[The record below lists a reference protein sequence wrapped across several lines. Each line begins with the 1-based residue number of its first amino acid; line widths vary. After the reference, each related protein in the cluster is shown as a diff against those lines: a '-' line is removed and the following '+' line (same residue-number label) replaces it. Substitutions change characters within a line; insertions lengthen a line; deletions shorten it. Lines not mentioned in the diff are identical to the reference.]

1 MIIDKKTLIDLDV
14 GKDDFIQTCFA
25 RFGSMNKNDYEV
37 ALFHLL
43 QENGYSD
50 KSDHFMSKL
59 LQIPESKVKRLR
71 YEVNLVYPKTDDE
84 YKKEFYDLL
93 NRQSYKITHNN
104 KIQFAVNDK
113 MLRLYL
119 NDKLDEVGSFSD
131 SSFNSN
137 IVTISAMD
145 LLVLLSDFEHEDDVI
160 KHVKNEIKNNRMM
173 LPRSFSEKTMDF
185 LVATA
190 KDIGSKVSRHIT
202 DYIIDSL
209 QNKYVSIK

>member
-1 MIIDKKTLIDLDV
+1 MVIDEKTLKNWKT
-14 GKDDFIQTCFA
+14 GKEDFFETCFR

-43 QENGYSD
+43 QENGYAT
-50 KSDHFMSKL
+50 KSDHFMSRL

-84 YKKEFYDLL
+84 YKEKFYELL
-93 NRQSYKITHNN
+93 NRQSYKITNDN

-119 NDKLDEVGSFSD
+119 NDKLDETGSFPD

-137 IVTISAMD
+137 IVTVSASD
-145 LLVLLSDFEHEDDVI
+145 LIILLSEFENKKVAI
-160 KHVKNEIKNNRMM
+160 QHVKDEIVKNGM
-173 LPRSFSEKTMDF
+173 LLPKNFSEKAREAFYAVITD
-185 LVATA
+185 L
-190 KDIGSKVSRHIT
+190 GSKISEHVTKFIMENLK
-202 DYIIDSL
+202 D
-209 QNKYVSIK
+209 NYVRIK

>member
-1 MIIDKKTLIDLDV
+1 MVIDEKTLKNWDI
-14 GKDDFIQTCFA
+14 GKDKFFQACFA

-43 QENGYSD
+43 LENGYSD

-84 YKKEFYDLL
+84 YKKEFYYLL
-93 NRQSYKITHNN
+93 NRQSYKMTHDN

-119 NDKLDEVGSFSD
+119 IDMLDEVGSFSD

-137 IVTISAMD
+137 IVTISASD
-145 LLVLLSDFEHEDDVI
+145 LIILLSIFENKKKAI
-160 KHVKNEIKNNRMM
+160 QHVKDEIAKNGM
-173 LPRSFSEKTMDF
+173 LLPKNFSEN
-185 LVATA
+185 A
-190 KDIGSKVSRHIT
+190 KEAFYAVVT
-202 DYIIDSL
+202 DLGNRISEHVTKFIVGNL
-209 QNKYVSIK
+209 KNKYVKV